1 MANFSALIASIEAY
15 VKQNGNND
23 IEGNGLQQI
32 LVAMVNSIG
41 GASNEVAAD
50 LAAEVTTRGNADYN
64 LQQSIAAEA
73 QAREGAVN
81 GEAYQRTQADN
92 SLQTAINAIKNNI
105 DNGFVYAGIAT
116 PSGTPVSGK
125 VFYLTAQ
132 AGTYTNYGGL
142 VVPTGINVLKYDGTN
157 WSQEQ
162 VISMEDIYRN
172 PLMGYYECD
181 TAGATA
187 AKEVAA
193 AGYVLPTTG
202 GSVKIKMANRNTVAN
217 ATLNI
222 NSTGAKPLFYN
233 GVRAGV
239 GNTWDTNEVIEVYYD
254 GTNYQAHNVAG
265 SSGDGVFDISAY
277 NLTEG
282 QPTSYADLEA
292 ALGVDGANVPLQFR
306 KGGMSVKFVQSSDNN
321 YIQARLMANSFTT
334 DVTQWAIAEEGVY
347 VENPEFAY
355 VKTDAEDKILWAI
368 KKDGGIYYG
377 AGVPQQVIDYI
388 NEKIAELSL
397 DEYEDIVAFL
407 DGLEEGDKTLQ
418 ILLNEKVDKEE
429 GKSLINAEY
438 ADGVSQIENI
448 EFAEVHTD
456 ADDKV
461 LYGVKQDG
469 DFYFGAG
476 VPSQVQDELNNMA
489 DSKVDKVTGKS
500 LIDEDVA
507 DSLSII
513 EDPESRSE
521 ITLDAEEKIISYRK
535 DDGTLVEN
543 VGIDSPKITT
553 NSLNLTDDGMTE
565 FQQAL
570 KDSGFR
576 PGGIGDWSDYLSRGG
591 ENPLELPIPRLA
603 HLNIITDYDLTQLS
617 KKGYSANPPKW
628 PAGVE
633 GETYDIPTQVEY
645 WDMQGNYFKKWTLMS
660 GQGSSSMAY
669 IKKNIAFDFFDSEAA
684 GDAFAI
690 KFGSWV
696 SQDSFHLKSF
706 YTDFL
711 KGSSIISYK
720 LAMEVDNT
728 YSCYR
733 NKIWKRGLI
742 DVSTLSPI
750 QTPEN
755 QSDKLNIQAG
765 NGALCIPD
773 GFPVIVYKNG
783 AFYGIFVWCIKKHRD
798 NYNMKKDNP
807 KHIHLDGTLG
817 QSTFFS
823 GNISWSAFEVRNPK
837 NLVYAAA
844 HGGSFKYDA
853 DIAQAEIAGTDL
865 NYEGEWVVGTYSV
878 GQVVKHGN
886 DYFINQV
893 ENNDA
898 EPITIDES
906 GHKNTAKDPD
916 FKNKTGCGWINC
928 TNTVKVK
935 QYIKD
940 FVSHIND
947 ISSAASGSAKKTEI
961 DKYLDK
967 ENLIDYMVLN
977 SAVDDLDGFNK
988 NWQWVTYDGVKWFV
1002 GEYDKDQSFGND
1014 FRGMYTRKPI
1024 TNGRWL
1030 GFNVRPTNFI
1040 FMEYSTELKNRY
1052 NELRASGLI
1061 STHHFME
1068 LIENW
1073 YNNIGI
1079 NNFEKE
1085 YSKWN
1090 EAPCFRD
1097 NHLNKEFWNSDDY
1110 IPDEWSNTATYS
1122 EGQYVLYYE
1131 RARRSKV
1138 NDNTGHNPGTGGD
1151 TDYWEDMTYNENKP
1165 YQIDD
1170 VCFYGNGYYQLKF
1183 TCVKNS
1189 TGNAPIT
1196 QFYTSDPKSMG
1207 YYDSL
1212 WRYEKFIEQTLS
1224 VLDNYTNYINN

>member
-1 MANFSALIASIEAY
+1 MTETVKISGELESTATGNVVAAASAIKDKVKNKYQGQINAEIDAELQTHETRLNAITQGKYITANTYSALPQEGSVDTVYRVSSWDANANSGAGGVDGTKYSEYAWNGEAY
-15 VKQNGNND
+15 IPLCVKTQIGEVFD
-23 IEGNGLQQI
+23 ISEYK
-32 LVAMVNSIG
+32 ASG
-41 GASNEVAAD
+41 GIIAKFAD
-50 LAAEVTTRGNADYN
+50 LAAALGSE
-64 LQQSIAAEA
+64 
-73 QAREGAVN
+73 
-81 GEAYQRTQADN
+81 
-92 SLQTAINAIKNNI
+92 
-105 DNGFVYAGIAT
+105 
-116 PSGTPVSGK
+116 
-125 VFYLTAQ
+125 
-132 AGTYTNYGGL
+132 
-142 VVPTGINVLKYDGTN
+142 GINV
-157 WSQEQ
+157 
-162 VISMEDIYRN
+162 
-172 PLMGYYECD
+172 P
-181 TAGATA
+181 
-187 AKEVAA
+187 
-193 AGYVLPTTG
+193 
-202 GSVKIKMANRNTVAN
+202 
-217 ATLNI
+217 
-222 NSTGAKPLFYN
+222 
-233 GVRAGV
+233 V
-239 GNTWDTNEVIEVYYD
+239 GI
-254 GTNYQAHNVAG
+254 
-265 SSGDGVFDISAY
+265 
-277 NLTEG
+277 
-282 QPTSYADLEA
+282 
-292 ALGVDGANVPLQFR
+292 R
-306 KGGMSVKFVQSSDNN
+306 RGGMSVKFVQSSDNK
-321 YIQARLMANSFTT
+321 YVQYRLTADEFTT
-334 DVTQWAIAEEGVY
+334 DTIQWAVADESVY
-347 VENPEFAY
+347 IENPEFAY
-355 VKTDAEDKILWAI
+355 VKTDKDDKILWAI
-368 KKDGGIYYG
+368 RTDGSIYYG

-388 NEKIAELSL
+388 NEKIAEFSL
-397 DEYEDIVAFL
+397 EDIVAFL
-407 DGLEEGDKTLQ
+407 ADLEKGDDTLQ
-418 ILLNEKVDKEE
+418 DLLDEKVDKE
-429 GKSLINAEY
+429 
-438 ADGVSQIENI
+438 D
-448 EFAEVHTD
+448 
-456 ADDKV
+456 
-461 LYGVKQDG
+461 
-469 DFYFGAG
+469 
-476 VPSQVQDELNNMA
+476 
-489 DSKVDKVTGKS
+489 GKS
-500 LIDEDVA
+500 LIDEGVA
-507 DSLSII
+507 DSLSTI
-513 EDPESRSE
+513 EDLENRSE
-521 ITLDAEEKIISYRK
+521 ITLDSEEKIISYRK
-535 DDGTLVEN
+535 DDGTKVEN
-543 VGIDSPKITT
+543 VGIETPNINAENISAKEVNIEGGEAALEKVTLNRLELT
-553 NSLNLTDDGMTE
+553 NEGMTE

-570 KDSGFR
+570 KDSGFN
-576 PGGIGDWSDYLSRGG
+576 PGGTGDWSDYLSRDG
-591 ENPLELPIPRLA
+591 ENPLELPVPRLA

-669 IKKNIAFDFFDSEAA
+669 IKKNIAFDFFDSETN
-684 GDAFAI
+684 GDAFTI

-720 LAMEVDNT
+720 LAMEVDKT
-728 YSCYR
+728 YSGYK

-817 QSTFFS
+817 QSTFFT
-823 GNISWSAFEVRNPK
+823 GNISWSSFEVRNPK

-844 HGGSFKYDA
+844 HDGSFKYDA

-878 GQVVKHGN
+878 GQVVKHSN

-893 ENNDA
+893 ENNDT

-940 FVSHIND
+940 FVSHMND
-947 ISSAASGSAKKTEI
+947 ISSAASGSAKKIEI

-977 SAVDDLDGFNK
+977 SAVDDPDGFNK

-1002 GEYDKDQSFGND
+1002 CEYDKDQSFGND

-1024 TNGRWL
+1024 TNGKWL

-1052 NELRASGLI
+1052 NELRASGII
-1061 STHHFME
+1061 STHHFIE

-1085 YSKWN
+1085 YFKWN

-1097 NHLNKEFWNSDDY
+1097 NCLNKEFWNSDDY
-1110 IPDEWSNTATYS
+1110 IPDEWSNSTTYS

-1138 NDNTGHNPGTGGD
+1138 NNNTGHNPGTGGD
-1151 TDYWEDMTYNENKP
+1151 TDYWEDMTYSENKA

-1183 TCVKNS
+1183 TCVKDS

-1196 QFYTSDPKSMG
+1196 QFYTSDPKSLG

-1212 WRYEKFIEQTLS
+1212 WRYEKFIEQTLT